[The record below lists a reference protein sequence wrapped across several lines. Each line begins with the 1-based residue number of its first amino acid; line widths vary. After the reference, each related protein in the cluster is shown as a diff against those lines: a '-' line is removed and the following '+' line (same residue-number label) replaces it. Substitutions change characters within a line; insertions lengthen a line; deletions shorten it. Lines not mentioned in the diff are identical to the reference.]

1 MDFIKERVLLF
12 QNGPFPPPSAG
23 SRRIF
28 LQYLLWESGRGSA
41 GKSHSIV
48 GSPLMTSPAAVFNS
62 QCCLHSAFSNSSI
75 TVQYFLPGTGLINI
89 FHLWVSAPVYCI
101 SLYLPV
107 FAVLGTAVY
116 PMSSLLVGPRRV
128 FDFSVCSAFY
138 VLLGQNGDF
147 KTHYMWN
154 QKLEFP
160 HF

>member
-1 MDFIKERVLLF
+1 MVLFPHLLLEVGEFFSSIYYGNLVEVLQVNLTVLWAAHLWLVLL
-12 QNGPFPPPSAG
+12 
-23 SRRIF
+23 
-28 LQYLLWESGRGSA
+28 L
-41 GKSHSIV
+41 
-48 GSPLMTSPAAVFNS
+48 FNS